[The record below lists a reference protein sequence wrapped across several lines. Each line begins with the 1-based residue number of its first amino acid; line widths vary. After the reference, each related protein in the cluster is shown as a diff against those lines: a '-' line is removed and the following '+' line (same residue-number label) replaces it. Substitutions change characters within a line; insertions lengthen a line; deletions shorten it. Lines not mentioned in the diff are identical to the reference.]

1 MESTMSYTLT
11 TSINQP
17 IDEAIETLKN
27 TLMTHKLGIV
37 SEVNVQAT
45 IKNKLN
51 EDIAPYRILGAC
63 NPGMAKKII
72 EAAPEAGA
80 LLPCTIVA
88 REEDGKTIFH
98 FMAPEPVLGLE
109 DNVVVQD
116 VAKQA
121 TEHLKAVISD
131 LEKI

>member
-1 MESTMSYTLT
+1 MSYTLT
-11 TSINQP
+11 TSLKQP
-17 IDEAIETLKN
+17 IDEAIATLKS

-37 SEVNVQAT
+37 SEVDVQAT
-45 IKNKLN
+45 VKNKLN

-88 REEDGKTIFH
+88 REENGETIFH

-109 DNVVVQD
+109 KNTTVQD
-116 VAKQA
+116 VAKLA
-121 TEHLKAVISD
+121 TEHLTAAISD

>member
-1 MESTMSYTLT
+1 MSYTLT
-11 TSINQP
+11 TSLKQP
-17 IDEAIETLKN
+17 IDDAIETLKT
-27 TLMTHKLGIV
+27 TLMNHKLGIV

-88 REEDGKTIFH
+88 REENGETIFH

-109 DNVVVQD
+109 ENIIVQE

-121 TEHLKAVISD
+121 TEHLSAAIAD
-131 LEKI
+131 LESL

>member
-1 MESTMSYTLT
+1 MSYTLT
-11 TSINQP
+11 TSVKQS
-17 IDEAIETLKN
+17 IDDAIETLKS
-27 TLMTHKLGIV
+27 TLMNHKLGIV

-45 IKNKLN
+45 IKNKLG

-88 REEDGKTIFH
+88 REESDETIFH

-109 DNVVVQD
+109 DNVVVQE

-121 TEHLKAVISD
+121 TEHLEAVIAD
-131 LEKI
+131 LKNI

>member
-1 MESTMSYTLT
+1 MSYTLT
-11 TSINQP
+11 TSLKQP
-17 IDEAIETLKN
+17 IDDAIETLKN
-27 TLMTHKLGIV
+27 TLMNHKLGIV

-45 IKNKLN
+45 IKNKLG

-63 NPGMAKKII
+63 NPGMAKRII

-88 REEDGKTIFH
+88 REGISKESGETIFH

-109 DNVVVQD
+109 GNVVVQE
-116 VAKQA
+116 VAKEA
-121 TEHLKAVISD
+121 TQHLNAVIAD
-131 LEKI
+131 LGKI

>member
-1 MESTMSYTLT
+1 MSYTLT
-11 TSINQP
+11 TSLKQP
-17 IDEAIETLKN
+17 IDEAIETLKS

-51 EDIAPYRILGAC
+51 EEIAPYRILGAC

-88 REEDGKTIFH
+88 REEDGNTIFH

-109 DNVVVQD
+109 DNAVVQE
-116 VAKQA
+116 VAKLA
-121 TEHLKAVISD
+121 TEHLKAAITD
-131 LEKI
+131 LENI

>member
-1 MESTMSYTLT
+1 MSYTLT
-11 TSINQP
+11 TSLNQP
-17 IDEAIETLKN
+17 IDEAIATLKDV
-27 TLMTHKLGIV
+27 LMAHKLGIV

-51 EDIAPYRILGAC
+51 EEIAPYRILGAC

-98 FMAPEPVLGLE
+98 FMAPKPVLGLE
-109 DNVVVQD
+109 DNAVVNE
-116 VAKQA
+116 VAELA
-121 TEHLKAVISD
+121 TEHLSAAISD

>member
-1 MESTMSYTLT
+1 MSYTLT
-11 TSINQP
+11 ATLNQT
-17 IDEAIETLKN
+17 IDDAIETLKN

-109 DNVVVQD
+109 NNAVVQE
-116 VAKQA
+116 VAKLA
-121 TEHLKAVISD
+121 TTHINAAIAD
-131 LEKI
+131 LNKI

>member
-1 MESTMSYTLT
+1 MSYTLT
-11 TSINQP
+11 TSLKQP
-17 IDEAIETLKN
+17 IDDAIKTLKS
-27 TLMTHKLGIV
+27 TLMNHKLGIV
-37 SEVNVQAT
+37 SEVDVQAT
-45 IKNKLN
+45 IKNKLG

-88 REEDGKTIFH
+88 REGTGKESGETIFH

-109 DNVVVQD
+109 DNAVVQE

-121 TEHLKAVISD
+121 AEHLEAVIAD
-131 LEKI
+131 LKSI

>member
-1 MESTMSYTLT
+1 MSYTLT
-11 TSINQP
+11 TSLKQP
-17 IDEAIETLKN
+17 IDEAIETLKS

-51 EDIAPYRILGAC
+51 EEIAPYRILGAC

-88 REEDGKTIFH
+88 REEDGNTIFH

-109 DNVVVQD
+109 DNAVVQE
-116 VAKQA
+116 VAKLA

>member
-1 MESTMSYTLT
+1 MSYTLT
-11 TSINQP
+11 TSLKQP
-17 IDEAIETLKN
+17 IDDAIETLKSI
-27 TLMTHKLGIV
+27 LMTHKLGIV

-88 REEDGKTIFH
+88 REENGETIFH

-109 DNVVVQD
+109 SNGVVQE
-116 VAKQA
+116 VAKLA
-121 TEHLKAVISD
+121 TEHLKAAISD
-131 LEKI
+131 LENI

>member
-1 MESTMSYTLT
+1 MPYTLT
-11 TSINQP
+11 ATLNQSI
-17 IDEAIETLKN
+17 DDAIETLKN

-45 IKNKLN
+45 IKNKLD

-88 REEDGKTIFH
+88 REEGGKTIFH

-109 DNVVVQD
+109 DNAVVQEI
-116 VAKQA
+116 AKLA
-121 TEHLKAVISD
+121 STHIKAAIAD
-131 LEKI
+131 LDAI

>member
-1 MESTMSYTLT
+1 MSYTLT
-11 TSINQP
+11 ASLKQP
-17 IDEAIETLKN
+17 IDDAIETLKSI
-27 TLMTHKLGIV
+27 LMTHKLGIV

-88 REEDGKTIFH
+88 REENGETIFH

-109 DNVVVQD
+109 DNEVVKE
-116 VAKQA
+116 VAALA
-121 TEHLKAVISD
+121 TTHLTAVISD